1 MQKSIRPLPIFFLGM
16 LFGAGAL
23 YFLTDV
29 NWPKYP
35 AVAVQQPPLA
45 PQPTQPAPVSAKR
58 VVPEPLSPPQINPPS
73 EALVPIP
80 DDLASETTGI
90 PAEIIP
96 PEQVPPQEPSPVA
109 SLLIPV
115 RGVGAAQLGDTYTQA
130 RSDGRVHEAIDIMSP
145 TGTPVL
151 AAEDG
156 RIVKLFNS
164 KPGGLTIYQFDPSEK
179 YAYYYAHLDSY
190 AAGILEG
197 KQVKRG
203 ELIGYVGSTG
213 NASPTAPHLHFAVFE
228 LGPEKNWWQ
237 GKAINP
243 YPLLGGY

>member
-1 MQKSIRPLPIFFLGM
+1 MRNSIRPLHIFFFGM

-23 YFLTDV
+23 YFLADV
-29 NWPKYP
+29 RWPKTSI
-35 AVAVQQPPLA
+35 VAI
-45 PQPTQPAPVSAKR
+45 QPAPPPVPTSWVPKPVLPER
-58 VVPEPLSPPQINPPS
+58 VLPTPVNPSSPAPAPTIGD
-73 EALVPIP
+73 AL
-80 DDLASETTGI
+80 DTETTGI

-96 PEQVPPQEPSPVA
+96 PEQVPPQEPSPGA

-115 RGVGAAQLGDTYTQA
+115 RGIGSAQLSDTFTQA
-130 RSDGRVHEAIDIMSP
+130 RADGRVHEAIDILSP
-145 TGTPVL
+145 TGTQVL
-151 AAEDG
+151 AADDG
-156 RIVKLFNS
+156 RIVKLFDS
-164 KPGGLTIYQFDPSEK
+164 KPGGLTIYQFDPTEK
-179 YAYYYAHLDSY
+179 YAYYYAHLNGY
-190 AAGILEG
+190 AEGIVEG

-213 NASPTAPHLHFAVFE
+213 NASPSAPHLHFAMFE